1 MPFVIFVAPFFTEFN
16 VRAIEAT
23 AALPDV
29 RVGVIS
35 QEPWDALPAHARG
48 RISGHWRVEDALST
62 EQLDGAARGLASTQG
77 AIFRI
82 FAGNEQ
88 VQVPVAEVRERL
100 DIDGMSVSAAL
111 NFRDKTRMKDVLHQ
125 AGLPCARHRLA
136 ADAAAA
142 PAFAAEL
149 GYPLVLKPPAGAA
162 AQATYRAD
170 DPDALRTALAAMQ
183 PSTANPVLLEEFI
196 SGDEHSFDTFSL
208 EGRPVFHSLTRYLP
222 QPLDVVRNP
231 WIQWRVVLP
240 REIDDA
246 RYDDIRQAA
255 FRALDAL
262 GMTTGISH
270 LEWFRRGDGSIAIS
284 EVGARPPGAQILTL
298 ISRANDFD
306 ALAAWCRLIVCGEFE
321 QPARKFAVGA
331 AYLRGQGQGRVRAV
345 HGLDAV
351 ERELGPLVSDVKLPA
366 LGDLPSTSYE
376 GEGFIIV
383 RHPETTVVEQALA
396 LIVQTVRVE
405 LG

>member
-1 MPFVIFVAPFFTEFN
+1 MPFVIFVSPFFTEFN

-23 AALPDV
+23 AALTDV

-35 QEPWDALPAHARG
+35 QEPFEALPAHARG
-48 RISGHWRVEDALST
+48 RIAAHWRVEDALST
-62 EQLDGAARGLASTQG
+62 EQLFGAAHVLSSAQG

-88 VQVPVAEVRERL
+88 AQVPVAEVRERL
-100 DIDGMSVSAAL
+100 AIDGMPVSAAR
-111 NFRDKTRMKDVLHQ
+111 NFRDKARMKVVLHE

-136 ADAAAA
+136 GDAAAA
-142 PAFAAEL
+142 LTFAAEL

-162 AQATYRAD
+162 SQATYRAD
-170 DPDALRTALAAMQ
+170 GPDALRTALASMH
-183 PSTANPVLLEEFI
+183 PSAGNPVLLEEFI
-196 SGDEHSFDTFSL
+196 SGDEYSFDTFSL
-208 EGRPVFHSLTRYLP
+208 KGRPVFHSLTRYLP

-246 RYDDIRQAA
+246 CYDDVRQAA
-255 FRALDAL
+255 YRALDAL

-270 LEWFRRGDGSIAIS
+270 LEWFRRADGSIVIS
-284 EVGARPPGAQILTL
+284 EVAARPPGAQIMTL

-306 ALAAWCRLIVCGEFE
+306 ALNAWCRLMVFGEFE
-321 QPARKFAVGA
+321 MPARKFAAGA
-331 AYLRGQGQGRVRAV
+331 AYLRGQGQGRIRAV
-345 HGLDAV
+345 RGLDAA
-351 ERELGPLVSDVKLPA
+351 EREIGSLVTDVKLPA
-366 LGDLPSTSYE
+366 IGDPPSSSYE

-383 RHPETTVVEQALA
+383 RHPETAVVEQALA
-396 LIVQTVRVE
+396 RIVQTVRVE